1 MSSLTFGILAV
12 VSLLLGAGALLSLAL
27 VIQRSVGEQRVQR
40 RLAPTV
46 VGTDEFDDG
55 SARPW
60 LAQLARG
67 GKTLEGWVDTERESA
82 RLLVQAGWR
91 ATHARALWYSFQAVL
106 PALFAVLVVAYWMLG
121 PDKNKALLLFALA
134 FTGLA
139 LSVLVPR
146 WILRAVAARRRQ
158 RIKSEVPLLIHLL
171 VLLFEAGLSTR
182 QAFACL
188 VREGSGST
196 PELGG
201 EFELLL
207 RSLEAGAD
215 TAEALQNLGEALE
228 VDDLTHVLGVL
239 RQVDRYGGEVRE
251 PLLEALALLEERRGL
266 DMREKVNLLSGRMT
280 VVMVLFFF
288 PALLIFVAGPAF
300 VSIIKALGQVA
311 AR

>member
-1 MSSLTFGILAV
+1 MSSLAFGVIAVLA
-12 VSLLLGAGALLSLAL
+12 LLLIAGALLSVAL
-27 VIQRSVGEQRVQR
+27 LVQRSLGEQQVQR

-46 VGTDEFDDG
+46 PGADEFDDG
-55 SARPW
+55 SGRPW

-67 GKTLEGWVDTERESA
+67 GKALEGWVDTERESV

-91 ATHARALWYSFQAVL
+91 ATHARALWYSFQALLPVL
-106 PALFAVLVVAYWMLG
+106 FSLLVAVYWLLG
-121 PDKNKALLLFALA
+121 PDQNKALLLFALA
-134 FTGLA
+134 FAGLA

-146 WILRAVAARRRQ
+146 WILRAVAARRRL
-158 RIKSEVPLLIHLL
+158 RIKAEVPLLIHLL

-182 QAFACL
+182 QAFASL
-188 VREGSGST
+188 VREGTGVL

-215 TAEALQNLGEALE
+215 TAEAMRNLGEALD

-300 VSIIKALGQVA
+300 VSIIKALGQVSG
-311 AR
+311 R